1 MIEVNEA
8 NYEELV
14 VGSDQP
20 FLLDFSA
27 TWCSPCQQLK
37 PILEELATELDGKA
51 RLGHVDVDQNQGLA
65 QKHSVTSVPT
75 MILFA
80 NGKMKERMLGLQ
92 PKNAIAAAINAAIA
106 G

>member
-1 MIEVNEA
+1 MIEVNES
-8 NYEELV
+8 NYEEV
-14 VGSDQP
+14 VLGSDQP

-37 PILEELATELDGKA
+37 PILEELAGELEGKA
-51 RLGHVDVDQNQGLA
+51 RFGVVDVDQAQALA

-75 MILFA
+75 MILFH
-80 NGKMKERMLGLQ
+80 GGEMKERMLGLQ
-92 PKNAIAAAINAAIA
+92 PKNAIAATINAL

>member
-8 NYEELV
+8 NYEEVV

-37 PILEELATELDGKA
+37 PILEELATELEGKV
-51 RLGHVDVDQNQGLA
+51 RFGYVDVDQNQSLA

-80 NGKMKERMLGLQ
+80 NGEIKDRMLSLQ
-92 PKNAIAAAINAAIA
+92 PKRAIMATIDSALA